1 MQLEQYF
8 ATTKGTGVLAT
19 CDGQGEVNTAIYG
32 RPHVQG
38 RDEVVFMVTDTGD
51 GLTPE
56 QLSKVFDRFYRADT
70 ARARDAGGSG
80 IGLTIARSLALA
92 HGGSL
97 TATSPG
103 PGHGSTFTLTLPLAT
118 APEPERVLIDS

>member
-1 MQLEQYF
+1 
-8 ATTKGTGVLAT
+8 
-19 CDGQGEVNTAIYG
+19 
-32 RPHVQG
+32 
-38 RDEVVFMVTDTGD
+38 MVTDTGD

-92 HGGSL
+92 HGG
-97 TATSPG
+97 
-103 PGHGSTFTLTLPLAT
+103 TLTTQSEPGQGSRFTVRLPLART
-118 APEPERVLIDS
+118 DWT